1 MESNIFRNSI
11 RSYYRAIGQIM
22 TFSSLSLAGPD
33 PNPMTHKE
41 VEALKSLVSKEMTA
55 WTDPIIANIGAE
67 RGTST
72 LAMLEERPDA
82 TIFSIDVNPCEGEF
96 VNASKAGL
104 DIKRIIR
111 LLGPSQRIGQG
122 WPFWVHF
129 VWVDGDHSYEG
140 VKGDI
145 EAWLPK
151 LMPKAIIAFH
161 DYFEGEPPAHNP
173 SGAGEAVREL
183 MGDYELVCETER
195 IRGFR
200 K

>member
-1 MESNIFRNSI
+1 
-11 RSYYRAIGQIM
+11 M
-22 TFSSLSLAGPD
+22 TFTSLSLAGPD

-41 VEALKSLVSKEMTA
+41 VEALKSLVSKEMTT
-55 WTDPIIANIGAE
+55 WTDPIIVNIGAE

-72 LAMLEERPDA
+72 LAILEERPDA

-96 VNASKAGL
+96 INASKAGL

-129 VWVDGDHSYEG
+129 IWVDGNHSYEN
-140 VKGDI
+140 VKEDI

-151 LMPKAIIAFH
+151 LTPKAIIAFH

-183 MGDYELVCETER
+183 MGDYELVCEIER

>member
-1 MESNIFRNSI
+1 
-11 RSYYRAIGQIM
+11 M

-41 VEALKSLVSKEMTA
+41 VKALKSLVSKEMTT
-55 WTDPIIANIGAE
+55 WTDPIIVNIGAE

-72 LAMLEERPDA
+72 LAILEERPDA
-82 TIFSIDVNPCEGEF
+82 QIFSIDVNPSMAEIE
-96 VNASKAGL
+96 NARKAGL
-104 DIKRIIR
+104 DTRRIMR
-111 LLGPSQRIGQG
+111 LLGRSQEIGAM

-129 VWVDGDHSYEG
+129 IWVDGDHSYEG

-151 LMPKAIIAFH
+151 LTPKAIIAFH